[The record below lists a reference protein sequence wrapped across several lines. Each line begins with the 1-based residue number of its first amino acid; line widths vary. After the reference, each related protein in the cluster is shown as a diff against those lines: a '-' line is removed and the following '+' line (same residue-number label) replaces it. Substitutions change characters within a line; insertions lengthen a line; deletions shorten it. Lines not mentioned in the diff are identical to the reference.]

1 HGHILVDGKKLD
13 LPSYSVLPGQVI
25 SVREPMRKNVHVL
38 DAMEGVAYNL
48 SYLQVD
54 KNAFAAHFTN
64 LPERTEIPVPIDE
77 QLIVEFYTRL
87 V

>member
-1 HGHILVDGKKLD
+1 MLVDGQRLD
-13 LPSYSVLPGQVI
+13 LPSYLVVPGQII

-48 SYLQVD
+48 AYLQVD
-54 KNAFAAHFTN
+54 KNAFSARFAA
-64 LPERTEIPVPIDE
+64 LPEREEIPVPIDE

-87 V
+87 T

>member
-1 HGHILVDGKKLD
+1 M
-13 LPSYSVLPGQVI
+13 PGQTI
-25 SVREPMRKNVHVL
+25 QIREAMRKNVHVL

-54 KNAFAAHFTN
+54 KNAFAAHFTT
-64 LPERTEIPVPIDE
+64 LPERNEIPVPVDE

-87 V
+87 T